1 MDDKIT
7 ESLDEV
13 LVSQL
18 ESLKDSKKPDE
29 EKQKAVDN
37 LVKLYKLRQDDTKLE
52 IDAKKVVNESE
63 EIRNKLNSD
72 ICDRTNRLDEQRK
85 DRAVKIAL
93 ELTGLIVP
101 LICYGIWVNKG
112 LEFEKNGTFTSS
124 VFRALIN
131 RFKPTKN

>member
-18 ESLKDSKKPDE
+18 ESLKDS
-29 EKQKAVDN
+29 
-37 LVKLYKLRQDDTKLE
+37 TKLE
-52 IDAKKVVNESE
+52 IESKKVRNESD
-63 EIRNKLNSD
+63 EIRNKIDSD
-72 ICDRTNRLDEQRK
+72 IGDRALRLDEQRK

-124 VFRALIN
+124 VFRGLIN